1 MTKRITSY
9 IIVTLL
15 LCTSSA
21 AQKKVSYQR
30 DYRYLVDRIDG
41 NYIPKDIN
49 EAVDWLDTLLNEED
63 KSFFADSVS
72 LEDFSKDLSMGS
84 WVRAIWGFW
93 GGSRLQKYFNDRKVF
108 NPDYMS
114 YLILKAYYE
123 TKLKGM
129 TYSPE
134 ELIVPDFDSDP
145 TIVNEDNLSK
155 EQLEKRKK
163 QIAEKKKKMKKAG
176 YAKGKIV
183 YFQFP
188 YGCSTL
194 EEEDT
199 FLYADNCKP
208 LPKGKII
215 EIAIDGY
222 YLKPKIKVKLLSTIS
237 PYGIIVF
244 DGDVAPMYYN
254 DNDERDFN
262 SFTIDSPNR
271 FYMQKGDE
279 LWFDLDFESWSDCWS
294 SWWEFDKDNNL
305 IIKS

>member
-1 MTKRITSY
+1 MKKILFLLFL
-9 IIVTLL
+9 TLL

-21 AQKKVSYQR
+21 AQKKVSYER

-41 NYIPKDIN
+41 IYIPKDID
-49 EAVDWLDTLLNEED
+49 EAIDSLDALLSAED
-63 KSFFADSVS
+63 KRYVADSLS
-72 LEDFSKDLSMGS
+72 LEDFCNDLGLGS
-84 WVRAIWGFW
+84 GIRAMWGFW

-145 TIVNEDNLSK
+145 TIVNEDNLPQ
-155 EQLEKRKK
+155 EQLERRKK
-163 QIAEKKKKMKKAG
+163 QIAETKKKMRKDG
-176 YAKGKIV
+176 FAKGKIV

-199 FLYADNCKP
+199 YLDADSCKP
-208 LPKGKII
+208 LPRGRITD
-215 EIAIDGY
+215 IAIDGY
-222 YLKPKIKVKLLSTIS
+222 YLEPKIKVKLLSTIS

-244 DGDVAPMYYN
+244 DGDVAPKYYIK
-254 DNDERDFN
+254 NDESDFD
-262 SFTIDSPNR
+262 SFTIYSPNR

-279 LWFDLDFESWSDCWS
+279 LWFDLDSHCWAS
-294 SWWEFDKDNNL
+294 RRQLNQ
-305 IIKS
+305 

>member
-1 MTKRITSY
+1 MKKILFLLFL
-9 IIVTLL
+9 TLL

-30 DYRYLVDRIDG
+30 DYRYLVERIDG
-41 NYIPKDIN
+41 VYIPKDID
-49 EAVDWLDTLLNEED
+49 EAIDSLDVILSAED
-63 KSFFADSVS
+63 KRYVADSLS
-72 LEDFSKDLSMGS
+72 LEDFCNDLGLGS
-84 WVRAIWGFW
+84 GIRAMWGFW

-145 TIVNEDNLSK
+145 TIVNEDNLPQ
-155 EQLEKRKK
+155 EQLERRKK
-163 QIAEKKKKMKKAG
+163 QIAETKKKMRKDG
-176 YAKGKIV
+176 FAKGKIV

-199 FLYADNCKP
+199 YLDADSCKP
-208 LPKGKII
+208 LPRGRITD
-215 EIAIDGY
+215 IAIDGY
-222 YLKPKIKVKLLSTIS
+222 YLEPKIKVKLLSTIS

-244 DGDVAPMYYN
+244 DGDVAPKYYIK
-254 DNDERDFN
+254 NDERDFD
-262 SFTIDSPNR
+262 SFTIYSPNR

-279 LWFDLDFESWSDCWS
+279 LWFDLDSHCWAS
-294 SWWEFDKDNNL
+294 RRQLNQ
-305 IIKS
+305 

>member
-1 MTKRITSY
+1 M
-9 IIVTLL
+9 
-15 LCTSSA
+15 
-21 AQKKVSYQR
+21 
-30 DYRYLVDRIDG
+30 
-41 NYIPKDIN
+41 
-49 EAVDWLDTLLNEED
+49 
-63 KSFFADSVS
+63 
-72 LEDFSKDLSMGS
+72 
-84 WVRAIWGFW
+84 WGFW

-145 TIVNEDNLSK
+145 TIVNEDNLPQ
-155 EQLEKRKK
+155 EQLERRKK
-163 QIAEKKKKMKKAG
+163 QIAETKKKMRKDG
-176 YAKGKIV
+176 FAKGKIV

-199 FLYADNCKP
+199 YLDADSCKP
-208 LPKGKII
+208 LPRGRITD
-215 EIAIDGY
+215 IAIDGY
-222 YLKPKIKVKLLSTIS
+222 YLEPKIKVKLLSTIS

-244 DGDVAPMYYN
+244 DGDVAPKYYIK
-254 DNDERDFN
+254 NDERDFD
-262 SFTIDSPNR
+262 SFTIYSPNR

-279 LWFDLDFESWSDCWS
+279 LWFDLDSHCWAS
-294 SWWEFDKDNNL
+294 RRQLNQ
-305 IIKS
+305 